1 MRIVIIGTGRLGSK
15 LVDIFVKHGDN
26 ILVVEQTESK
36 FIYIENREGVEFL
49 VGNATD
55 EKILRD
61 AFRKPADIVMVV
73 TGDDYTNILISQK
86 IRLIDKTTR
95 VVTRLFD
102 TNLATIYSELG
113 MEIVCPTSLTIS
125 TLAKML
131 GI

>member
-55 EKILRD
+55 EKVLRD